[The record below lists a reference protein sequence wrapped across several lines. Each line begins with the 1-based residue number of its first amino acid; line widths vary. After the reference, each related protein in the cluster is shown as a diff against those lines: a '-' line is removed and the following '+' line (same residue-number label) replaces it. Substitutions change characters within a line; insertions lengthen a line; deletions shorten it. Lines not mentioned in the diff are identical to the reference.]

1 MLPFSKAHAYG
12 NDFLYVRAAD
22 LEGREHGPAAIRLCD
37 RHTGIGADGL
47 IVYEPTRAARR

>member
-22 LEGREHGPAAIRLCD
+22 TEGRESARPPFTSAI
-37 RHTGIGADGL
+37 G
-47 IVYEPTRAARR
+47 TRALAPTG